1 MLDPPVTG
9 EIEHG
14 FLAEPG
20 RIEIAIV
27 HEEFVGLSC
36 RFSHHLTV
44 RIDDHGTCHAVMA
57 ILDAALGDRY
67 YPGRVLI
74 GASLQRKLVVK
85 HSLFRSFIT
94 VLRVDRRRVE
104 TEHHHLDALQ
114 AEHSKRLR
122 PAPVVADA
130 HPEHAA
136 QHAPR
141 RKAEVAGLEVALLE
155 MLMAALRVEFVVTG
169 EMDLA
174 ILADSGAGLVDQY
187 RSVEVMSVSR

>member
-1 MLDPPVTG
+1 MFDAAVTG

-14 FLAEPG
+14 FLAKPG
-20 RIEIAIV
+20 HIKIAIV

-36 RFSHHLTV
+36 RFSRDPTI

-85 HSLFRSFIT
+85 HSLFRSFIA

-104 TEHHHLDALQ
+104 TEHDNLDALQ
-114 AEHSKRLR
+114 AKVSSLGADHYVPNLLRNFTDASRADELEAFASTNLPPQAAPSVAKASDEIRFKSEFKQRLL
-122 PAPVVADA
+122 
-130 HPEHAA
+130 PEFANWIEASALKA
-136 QHAPR
+136 QR
-141 RKAEVAGLEVALLE
+141 
-155 MLMAALRVEFVVTG
+155 
-169 EMDLA
+169 
-174 ILADSGAGLVDQY
+174 
-187 RSVEVMSVSR
+187 